1 MKRYPEK
8 FCKILKKEPVMESHL
23 SSKFTDEGF
32 AQNFEEIFREVILN
46 NFYER
51 LLLYN

>member
-1 MKRYPEK
+1 MRSYLEK
-8 FCKILKKEPVMESHL
+8 FCKILRKAPVMESHL
-23 SSKFTDEGF
+23 SSKFIDQGF
-32 AQNFEEIFREVILN
+32 AQNFKEIFREVILN